1 MDDDLYVMGESID
14 REVSAIDGQ
23 DPIDRRIVVHEGKDD
38 GIDEGER
45 LIDVL
50 RQDVAGLT
58 IHAPRPAGRTSKEVR
73 GFVH

>member
-1 MDDDLYVMGESID
+1 MGESID
-14 REVSAIDGQ
+14 REVSAINGQ
-23 DPIDRRIVVHEGKDD
+23 DPIDGRIVVYEGKDD
-38 GIDEGER
+38 CIDEGER

-58 IHAPRPAGRTSKEVR
+58 IRAPTRRAHFKEVR